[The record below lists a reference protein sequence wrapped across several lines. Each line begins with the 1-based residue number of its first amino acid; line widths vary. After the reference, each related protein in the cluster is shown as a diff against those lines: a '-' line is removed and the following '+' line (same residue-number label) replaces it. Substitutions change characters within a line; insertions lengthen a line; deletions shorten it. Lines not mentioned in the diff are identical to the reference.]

1 MVKTSPAA
9 GLLGGWSPWRWD
21 LAWPQAEQTLS
32 DGLRVYW
39 PFLCGSHSRASV
51 PPSQALPASGCT
63 GFSSM
68 HAVDSNFSAST
79 NQALMF
85 LNLKCRFQSHSSLTL
100 CIFCGCSN
108 KLPPTGW
115 LKTTQMCLLSYSCA
129 G

>member
-1 MVKTSPAA
+1 MVKTSPAP
-9 GLLGGWSPWRWD
+9 GLLGGRSPWRWD

-51 PPSQALPASGCT
+51 PPSKALPASGCT

-85 LNLKCRFQSHSSLTL
+85 LNLKCSYDCLYYGTHIQMHFSLST
-100 CIFCGCSN
+100 
-108 KLPPTGW
+108 KLPKGIDVRMFPF
-115 LKTTQMCLLSYSCA
+115 
-129 G
+129 